1 MTIAIPVWLI
11 IAVYLTIAVFVLMI
25 DQSEPAGDYGSVT
38 PLVQALIWPLMI
50 LIVVWLIVDVIRTVV
65 LQAMEDWR
73 RQRKTK
79 EDKTP

>member
-1 MTIAIPVWLI
+1 MTITLPLWPL
-11 IAVYLTIAVFVLMI
+11 IAVYLIIALCFLI
-25 DQSEPAGDYGSVT
+25 ISEMGASGCHGWVT